1 VVADLQPPLI
11 PDILGATPLPLHT
24 PEQTVTR
31 LPLAALISS
40 LALIGAACGGSDTAD
55 APTTAAPTTAAPTT
69 AAPTTAA
76 PAAGGDSVDLI
87 TADVV
92 SQASASGLV
101 VDSACVAD
109 IVRKLSDADQQLLID
124 SIGDDMA
131 DPTLSAEGEALGM
144 EIIGCA
150 DKDALVDMMMEEI
163 GETPGADPECIR
175 AALGK
180 LDANALIE
188 LGESAGDPSSASGAA
203 LMTDM
208 MACLTGS

>member
-1 VVADLQPPLI
+1 M
-11 PDILGATPLPLHT
+11 
-24 PEQTVTR
+24 TR

-69 AAPTTAA
+69 AAP
-76 PAAGGDSVDLI
+76 AAGGDSVDLI

-92 SQASASGLV
+92 SEAAASGVV

-109 IVRKLSDADQQLLID
+109 IVRKLSDADQQLLVD

-131 DPTLSAEGEALGM
+131 EPTLSAEGEALGT

-150 DKDALVDMMMEEI
+150 DKDGLVDMMMASMGSIPGMDTDCVRSLLEEM
-163 GETPGADPECIR
+163 DP
-175 AALGK
+175 AL
-180 LDANALIE
+180 LMS
-188 LGESAGDPSSASGAA
+188 LGDESSAGATEFSTQ
-203 LMTDM
+203 L
-208 MACLTGS
+208 MACMKGS

>member
-55 APTTAAPTTAAPTT
+55 APTTAAPTT

>member
-1 VVADLQPPLI
+1 M
-11 PDILGATPLPLHT
+11 
-24 PEQTVTR
+24 TR

-55 APTTAAPTTAAPTT
+55 APTTAAPTTAAPTTAAPTT

>member
-1 VVADLQPPLI
+1 VVDDVQPPLI

-31 LPLAALISS
+31 LPLPALISS
-40 LALIGAACGGSDTAD
+40 KALIGAACGGSDTAD

>member
-1 VVADLQPPLI
+1 M
-11 PDILGATPLPLHT
+11 
-24 PEQTVTR
+24 TR

-69 AAPTTAA
+69 AAP
-76 PAAGGDSVDLI
+76 AAGGDSVDLI

-92 SQASASGLV
+92 SEAAASGVV

-131 DPTLSAEGEALGM
+131 EPTLSAEGEALGT

-150 DKDALVDMMMEEI
+150 DKDGLVDMMMASMGSIPGMDADCVRGLLEEM
-163 GETPGADPECIR
+163 DP
-175 AALGK
+175 AL
-180 LDANALIE
+180 LMSLSDE
-188 LGESAGDPSSASGAA
+188 SSAGATEFSTK
-203 LMTDM
+203 L

>member
-1 VVADLQPPLI
+1 M
-11 PDILGATPLPLHT
+11 
-24 PEQTVTR
+24 TR

-55 APTTAAPTTAAPTT
+55 APTTAAPTTAVPTT

-76 PAAGGDSVDLI
+76 PATGGDSVDLI

-92 SQASASGLV
+92 SEAAASGVV

-109 IVRKLSDADQQLLID
+109 VVRQLSDADQQLLVD

-131 DPTLSAEGEALGM
+131 DPMLSAEGEALGT

-150 DKDALVDMMMEEI
+150 DKDGLVDMLMASMGSIPGMDTDCVRSLLEEM
-163 GETPGADPECIR
+163 DP
-175 AALGK
+175 AL
-180 LDANALIE
+180 LMS
-188 LGESAGDPSSASGAA
+188 LGDDSSASATEFSTK
-203 LMTDM
+203 L
-208 MACLTGS
+208 MACMKGS